1 MRTAPPL
8 RLLAVAVLGLALRL
22 AAAAPIELS
31 VDATDLDRRVLQ
43 VQQRL
48 PVPGP
53 GRQVLRY
60 ARYLPG
66 GHGPY
71 GDVTRLAG
79 LQISAGGQ
87 RLAWRRQAGDPFAFV
102 VEVPA
107 GVEALELGFQYL
119 APVRG
124 SSERISVTPAMLGI
138 EWETVLLYLDGPAVD
153 AQRVQARLRLPAGWQ
168 EASA

>member
-60 ARYLPG
+60 AFADHP
-66 GHGPY
+66 
-71 GDVTRLAG
+71 DLA
-79 LQISAGGQ
+79 AE
-87 RLAWRRQAGDPFAFV
+87 RR
-102 VEVPA
+102 
-107 GVEALELGFQYL
+107 
-119 APVRG
+119 
-124 SSERISVTPAMLGI
+124 S
-138 EWETVLLYLDGPAVD
+138 
-153 AQRVQARLRLPAGWQ
+153 
-168 EASA
+168 